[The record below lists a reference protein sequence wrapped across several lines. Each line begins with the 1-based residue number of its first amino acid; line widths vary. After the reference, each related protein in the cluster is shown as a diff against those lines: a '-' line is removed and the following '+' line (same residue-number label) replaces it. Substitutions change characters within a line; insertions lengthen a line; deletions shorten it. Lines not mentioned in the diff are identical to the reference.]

1 MKLAVRLVG
10 VALLAVAVVWLWGVF
25 FPGADKVIRKRLE
38 ETARAASFAPGQ
50 SYFSKLAGAQRLAD
64 FFATNVQIDIDIPG
78 HQQRQLSGREEILQ
92 GALSARASLD
102 SVKVTFADIS
112 LNIEPDKQSAT
123 ADLTAEARLSG
134 DPDPDVQELKFILR
148 KFGNEW
154 LITRVQTVQILQH
167 PGP

>member
-1 MKLAVRLVG
+1 MKTAMRLVG
-10 VALLAVAVVWLWGVF
+10 MALLVVAVVWLWGVV
-25 FPGADKVIRKRLE
+25 FPSADKVIRKRLE
-38 ETARAASFAPGQ
+38 ETARAASFAHGQ
-50 SYFSKLAGAQRLAD
+50 SYFSRLASAQRLAD
-64 FFATNVQIDIDIPG
+64 FFAPNVQIDIDIPG
-78 HQQRQLSGREEILQ
+78 HQERRFSGREEILQ
-92 GALSARASLD
+92 GALSARATLD

-148 KFGNEW
+148 KFDNQW
-154 LITRVQTVQILQH
+154 LISRVQTVQILQH